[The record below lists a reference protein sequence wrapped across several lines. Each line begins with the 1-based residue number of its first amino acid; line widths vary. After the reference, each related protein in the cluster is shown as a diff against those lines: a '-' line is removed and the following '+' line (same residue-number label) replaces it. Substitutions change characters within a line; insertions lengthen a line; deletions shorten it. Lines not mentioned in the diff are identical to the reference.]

1 MNVKSSP
8 RTESSWKDSK
18 RKGIS
23 TSSITQRLDRSGGT
37 RVSPPR
43 EHSRVGHEGEGGLSV
58 SQESMTMDPPG
69 EHRDSERG
77 ELVPEWRKDTEML
90 TGD

>member
-1 MNVKSSP
+1 M
-8 RTESSWKDSK
+8 
-18 RKGIS
+18 
-23 TSSITQRLDRSGGT
+23 
-37 RVSPPR
+37 SPPR